1 MEFGVFDIE
10 ALDWNKVY
18 AIGFFDGKE
27 LKILAEKGKPNNYF
41 ISWLFDNLPSKK
53 VFYAHNGGRYDFLFI
68 FDWLQENKIKPY
80 GLRLVHGSVAEF
92 RVKYKDKVLI
102 FRDSYLILPNS
113 LKKLT
118 VDFNVEHKKLEMDYD
133 IGIDD
138 ERFNDYFKNDILGLY
153 EVIQKSGLY
162 SHLTIASNSISVFRD
177 EYYGKKFSANEY
189 RVEEF
194 FRKAYHGG
202 RTEIFRLYGENLK
215 YYDVNSLYPFVMHK
229 YKYPIPEANNFKIIK
244 EPSQEITNEGLYFAK
259 VSIDNLLIP
268 VLPVKESKLIF
279 PIGTFTGWFYGSELL
294 LARRMGYLI
303 NIKKAIE
310 FKTDYIFKDYI
321 SYYYNIKKTH
331 TGSQKAI
338 AKLMLNS
345 LYGKFGQKRE
355 RENYELSDFIEGH
368 LSNSVSLKIHKYV
381 DIDSTFI
388 HPEIAGMI
396 TANARA
402 ELYSLFL
409 KAGLKNI
416 YYCDTDSILTDVSL
430 PTSNEL
436 GDIKLE
442 DEIKEYIS
450 LLPKVYAYKRYN
462 GDIVI
467 KAKGLD
473 SEKLSY
479 NDFFYSLK
487 SGDLSNFKDERE
499 RINTFKEHFRRLGS
513 IDYTSKIKLIK
524 KLNKGYDKRIINNDF
539 TTSPLFIKSLDKK
552 NI

>member
-10 ALDWNKVY
+10 AIDWNKMY
-18 AIGFFDGKE
+18 AIGYYDGTN
-27 LKILAEKGKPNNYF
+27 LNILAEKGKDNNFF
-41 ISWLFDNLPSKK
+41 ISWLLDILPSKK
-53 VFYAHNGGRYDFLFI
+53 IFYAHNGGRYDFLFI
-68 FDWLQENKIKPY
+68 FDWLRDNKMKPY
-80 GLRLVHGSVAEF
+80 GLKIVHGSVAEF
-92 RVKYKDKVLI
+92 RVKYKDKILI

-118 VDFNVEHKKLEMDYD
+118 VDFDVEHKKLEMDYD

-138 ERFNDYFKNDILGLY
+138 PRFKDYFKNDILGLY

-162 SHLTIASNSISVFRD
+162 NHLTIASNSLDVFKN
-177 EYYGKKFSANEY
+177 EFYGKKFTANSY
-189 RVEEF
+189 NTEEF

-202 RTEIFRLYGENLK
+202 RTEIFKLYGENLK
-215 YYDVNSLYPFVMHK
+215 YYDVNSLYPYVMQK
-229 YKYPIPEANNFKIIK
+229 YKYPIPEADNFKVIK
-244 EPSQEITNEGLYFAK
+244 EPPQEIKEDGLYYAK
-259 VSIDNLLIP
+259 VLVSDLVIP
-268 VLPVKESKLIF
+268 VLPVKEDKLLF
-279 PIGTFTGWFYGSELL
+279 PVGSFSGWYYGNEL
-294 LARRMGYLI
+294 AMAKKMGYII

-310 FKTDYIFKDYI
+310 FQTDYIFKGYVDK
-321 SYYYNIKKTH
+321 YYTIKKTSN
-331 TGSQKAI
+331 GSQKAI

-345 LYGKFGQKRE
+345 LYGKFGQKRD

-368 LSNSVSLKIHKYV
+368 LSNTMSLKIHKYV
-381 DIDSTFI
+381 DTDSTFI

-396 TANARA
+396 TANARI
-402 ELYSLFL
+402 ELYKLFL
-409 KAGLKNI
+409 KAGLNHI
-416 YYCDTDSILTDVSL
+416 YYCDTDSILTDVLL
-430 PTSNEL
+430 PTSDEL

-479 NDFFYSLK
+479 NDFLSSLK

-499 RINTFKEHFRRLGS
+499 RLNTFKEHFRRLNS
-513 IDYTSKIKLIK
+513 INYTDKIKIIK
-524 KLNKGYDKRIINNDF
+524 KLNKNYDKRIINKDF
-539 TTSPLFIKSLDKK
+539 TTSPLYIKTLDKK
-552 NI
+552 K